1 MLGRDGI
8 AGLICLGLSI
18 ALLVLTRGLPQS
30 ALVPI
35 GPGFYPKIVLGIMAV
50 LSAILV
56 AADILSHRR
65 SRAEDGASAPATPAT
80 PTAPDVRNYRLVTLT
95 FAVFAVYVLLLP
107 WLGFRVATFLFVAA
121 LQLVLK
127 KPDGWR
133 RWVVVVTAALA
144 TAIVTYFA
152 FEVYLS
158 VLLPRGRWTGF

>member
-8 AGLICLGLSI
+8 AGLVCLGLSI
-18 ALLVLTRGLPQS
+18 ILLVLTRGLPQS

-35 GPGFYPKIVLGIMAV
+35 GPDFYPRIVLGIMAALSVMLIAADV
-50 LSAILV
+50 LSR
-56 AADILSHRR
+56 RR
-65 SRAEDGASAPATPAT
+65 SRGAVTAPAA
-80 PTAPDVRNYRLVTLT
+80 AEERNYRLVTVT

-121 LQLVLK
+121 LQVVLE
-127 KPDGWR
+127 KPQGWR
-133 RWVVVVTAALA
+133 RWTVVITAALA
-144 TAIVTYFA
+144 TVIVTYLA